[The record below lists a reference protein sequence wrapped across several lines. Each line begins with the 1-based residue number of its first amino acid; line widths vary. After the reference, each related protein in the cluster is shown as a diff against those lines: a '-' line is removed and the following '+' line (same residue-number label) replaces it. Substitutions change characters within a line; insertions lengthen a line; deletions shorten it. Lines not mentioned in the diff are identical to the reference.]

1 MTPPE
6 PYDWT
11 CTCGA
16 AQSFPAK
23 RGVFPTAWRHTHPTR
38 LDQLRQLGRRPVPH
52 PHHPLRSHPFPN
64 VIF

>member
-16 AQSFPAK
+16 AQSLPTTH
-23 RGVFPTAWRHTHPTR
+23 GVFPTAWRHTHPTR
-38 LDQLRQLGRRPVPH
+38 FDQLRHWAARR
-52 PHHPLRSHPFPN
+52 FPTRTTRTTRTTR
-64 VIF
+64 